1 MRIEEPLLS
10 RLSPLRFK
18 RILDVGCGYGRVT
31 SYLKII
37 WPDAEVIALDISRK
51 STLYVKRTINVDCL
65 RADGLELPLRDEA
78 FDLVTC
84 TQVIEHVKR
93 GLQPMFVAEL
103 GRVLRRG
110 GYLYIT
116 SVLSKAPLPL
126 SREHVGEF
134 HSVDEFKRVLQ
145 GGGLRVVELMLRLVK
160 FPVRHTVYRLLARLR
175 VVREDPSLIEAMKGP
190 LDYCLSLPRPGYFS
204 IDALATKPYEEASM
218 YSGTWN
224 YAS

>member
-1 MRIEEPLLS
+1 MRIEKPLLS

-18 RILDVGCGYGRVT
+18 RILDEGCGYGRVT

-51 STLYVKRTINVDCL
+51 STLYVKRD
-65 RADGLELPLRDEA
+65 
-78 FDLVTC
+78 
-84 TQVIEHVKR
+84 
-93 GLQPMFVAEL
+93 LQPMFVAEL

-110 GYLYIT
+110 GHLYIT

-126 SREHVGEF
+126 SREHVREF

-145 GGGLRVVELMLRLVK
+145 GGGLRVVELMLRSVK

-204 IDALATKPYEEASM
+204 IDALAKKPYEGS
-218 YSGTWN
+218 SHV
-224 YAS
+224 